1 MSEQCESKSPVTISG
16 FAVIS
21 LVKLTDYNRSNISMC
36 TLNSKMNAG
45 CMFVKKNLVRNLE
58 KNSYIIG
65 CDF

>member
-1 MSEQCESKSPVTISG
+1 MDSERSVSLLL

-21 LVKLTDYNRSNISMC
+21 LVKLTDYNRSNNSMC
-36 TLNSKMNAG
+36 TLNSKKNAG

>member
-1 MSEQCESKSPVTISG
+1 MDSERSVSLLL

-21 LVKLTDYNRSNISMC
+21 LVKLTDYNRSNISMY

>member
-1 MSEQCESKSPVTISG
+1 MDSERSVSLLL

-58 KNSYIIG
+58 KNGYIIG

>member
-1 MSEQCESKSPVTISG
+1 MDSERSVSLLL

-65 CDF
+65 CDS

>member
-1 MSEQCESKSPVTISG
+1 MDSERSVSLLL

-58 KNSYIIG
+58 KNSYIIE

>member
-1 MSEQCESKSPVTISG
+1 MDSERSVSLLL

-45 CMFVKKNLVRNLE
+45 CMLVKKNLVRNLE

>member
-1 MSEQCESKSPVTISG
+1 MDSERSVSLLL

-21 LVKLTDYNRSNISMC
+21 LVKLTDYNRSNISTC

>member
-1 MSEQCESKSPVTISG
+1 MDSERSVSLLL

>member
-1 MSEQCESKSPVTISG
+1 MDSERSVSLLL

-45 CMFVKKNLVRNLE
+45 CMFVKKNLLRNLE

>member
-1 MSEQCESKSPVTISG
+1 MDSERSVSLLL

-58 KNSYIIG
+58 KNCYIIG